1 MVMRLIAV
9 GMVVAGLTVSGIAIG
24 QDKAAPKQESA
35 QDDPAPMQATTATQ
49 NERFLP
55 PPAGQ
60 GGLEAIVHRDT
71 FFAGPFVS
79 VTASRSDMNLG
90 WDARSIRVRS
100 GEWQICTGRNFTG
113 RCNTIDRDQPTL
125 SSQFRT
131 IQSMRPTGGW
141 GTGVGQSLRGAA
153 SEFFPAPRRN
163 GQRIECQGGSN
174 SSCAR
179 QAANQF
185 CRSVGWLVARTQGIE
200 TEGRWSYVADVLCA
214 RTVI

>member
-1 MVMRLIAV
+1 MRFMAGTSLAAAIMLSGAAV
-9 GMVVAGLTVSGIAIG
+9 GQEQPAPTE
-24 QDKAAPKQESA
+24 QEAAPTQQEV
-35 QDDPAPMQATTATQ
+35 APMQQ
-49 NERFLP
+49 QDERFRP
-55 PPAGQ
+55 PPGG

-71 FFAGPFVS
+71 FFGGPFLS
-79 VTASRSDMNLG
+79 VQAAQPNLNLA

-100 GEWQICTGRNFTG
+100 GEWQICTGRNYTG

-125 SSQFRT
+125 SPQFRS

-141 GTGVGQSLRGAA
+141 GTGVGQSLRGAS
-153 SEFFPAPRRN
+153 SEFFPAPLRN

-185 CRSVGWLVARTQGIE
+185 CRSVGWIMARTQAIE
-200 TEGRWSYVADVLCA
+200 TVSGRAYVADVLCA
-214 RTVI
+214 RTIT